1 MYSLLRDVGEIS
13 VREYRVVVPFDLAVA
28 HGVFGQQLQA
38 RRLDDTIA
46 AFSILRRVNHLPHKN
61 YFLVGHAC
69 FPMVLRQ
76 LNCFFQSLLTTG
88 VSLPP
93 PVMF

>member
-1 MYSLLRDVGEIS
+1 MHLDPFVYSLLRDVGEIS

-46 AFSILRRVNHLPHKN
+46 AFSHGERTASSA
-61 YFLVGHAC
+61 GHS
-69 FPMVLRQ
+69 PRIH
-76 LNCFFQSLLTTG
+76 
-88 VSLPP
+88 
-93 PVMF
+93 